1 MGHRK
6 KIKVITVDLNDKYEG
21 LELRMKSPSLGRLRK
36 LMTTLQR
43 DDLDAEMIDGVID
56 LVASHLLTWTLED
69 EEGNPLEPNA
79 EEVADLDMVMLLDV
93 ATGWVG
99 NVTNVDDD
107 LGKDSPSG
115 EQFPGQPATMEAL

>member
-36 LMTTLQR
+36 LMGTLQR

-69 EEGNPLEPNA
+69 EEGNPLEPTA
-79 EEVADLDMVMLLDV
+79 DEVADLDMVMLLDV

-107 LGKDSPSG
+107 LGKDSQSG